1 MDRAALR
8 KLEKAEKLLG
18 EAMSILKELRGEES
32 TLPVERKATTI
43 EFDAKA
49 FLEEIKSGE
58 REAAETALAELK
70 QNQLGSI
77 FGLAGGP
84 PNDKKKPKNWLIEQ
98 ILWRVFDF
106 QRGQSTIRDE
116 FGKKAN

>member
-1 MDRAALR
+1 MDRTILR
-8 KLEKAEKLLG
+8 RLEKAEKLLG
-18 EAMSILKELRGEES
+18 EAMSILRELRAEES
-32 TLPVERKATTI
+32 IPPTRKPTTDD
-43 EFDAKA
+43 FDAKA
-49 FLEEIKSGE
+49 FLEEMKSGE
-58 REAAETALAELK
+58 REAAATALAELK

-84 PNDKKKPKNWLIEQ
+84 PYDKKKPKNWLVEQ

-116 FGKKAN
+116 FDKKAN